1 MLCEEC
7 HVNEASF
14 TVSVVT
20 GEETTTRHLCAD
32 CMSRMHADLLKG
44 NVGSLLNTV
53 LNAIRAGNQNAGRK
67 EFAMPIFGRFTQR
80 AQQTMG
86 LAQRIASDLQMPYVG
101 TEHILLALL
110 KNGDSVPEAV
120 SGRMDFDA
128 LRAELSAQ
136 QPEEQET
143 GSGRVEL
150 SPRAKKTLQT
160 SVLESHRL
168 GHSYVTVEHLWL
180 ALLGNDDG
188 MAGSLLRKAGVDLSA
203 AREQILQK
211 LRDSAPQGDQP
222 RQPGGLPPFMG
233 QARNR
238 TGQEENRSALSQFS
252 RDLTQAAEKNELD
265 PVIGRESEIQRIIQ
279 ILIRRTKNNPVLI
292 GEPGVGKSAVVEGLA
307 QRIAQGNV
315 PEMLL
320 GKRVLSLD
328 MGSLVAGTKYRGE
341 FEERLKN
348 VLDELHKAGNILL
361 FMDELH
367 TIIGAGASEG
377 SLDAA
382 NILKPALSRGEIQCI
397 GATTLDEY
405 RKHIEKD
412 SALERRFQPVTVGEP
427 SPEEALSILC
437 GLRDRYEAHHK
448 VRITDEALAAAVKLS
463 GRYIPDR
470 FLPDKAVDLMDEA
483 ASRVRIQAC
492 TAPPDVREQEKRLE
506 EVVIEK
512 KEAIAHQDF
521 EKAASLRDQEKGLNE
536 EIRKKRAEWNRA
548 QSTAK
553 DVVTEEDIAQVVSLW
568 TGIPVNQMTQQE
580 AERLMHLEKTLH
592 ERVVGQEEAISAVAR
607 AIRRARAGLKDPKR
621 PIGSFIF
628 LGPTGVGKTELC
640 RALGEAMFGDE
651 NSVIRLDMSEYM
663 EKHTVSRLVGSPP
676 GYVGYEEGGQLTEA
690 VRRRPYS
697 VVLLDEVEKAHPDVF
712 NMLLQ
717 ILEDGR
723 LTDNTGRV
731 VSFKNTILVMTSNA
745 GAHSI
750 TSSRTMGFGASG
762 PRSIADYEAMKDAV
776 MKEVKEVFR
785 PEFIN
790 RVDEL
795 IVFHALTEEDI
806 RQITEMM
813 LRQVAARLEEREIRL
828 SWDDSV
834 NGKLSREGYDPKFG
848 ARPLRRL
855 IQRTVEDTLSEALLE
870 GKVAMGQPVRLTVQ
884 EDRIV
889 ILPPEKEKEKAKK
902 DEADPIK
909 PEKGNLEKEKAKK
922 DEADSIKPE
931 KGNREKE
938 RKTRT
943 AKKEQTAGGKTS
955 TVGRKSKKKEE
966 AKDAE
971 GTEETG
977 L

>member
-1 MLCEEC
+1 MLCDEC

-14 TVSVVT
+14 NISVVT
-20 GEETTTRHLCAD
+20 GDETTTRHLCAD
-32 CMSRMHADLLKG
+32 CMSRMNADLMRG
-44 NVGSLLNTV
+44 NVGSLLNRV
-53 LNAIRAGNQNAGRK
+53 ISAWKAGQENKERK

-80 AQQTMG
+80 TQQTLA
-86 LAQRIASDLQMPYVG
+86 LAQRIASELQQPYVG
-101 TEHILLALL
+101 TEHFLLALL
-110 KNGDSVPEAV
+110 KNGASVPEAV
-120 SGRMDFDA
+120 SARMSYDT
-128 LRAELSAQ
+128 LLEEIRTELNNQAENTEQAQ
-136 QPEEQET
+136 NQ
-143 GSGRVEL
+143 RIEL

-168 GHSYVTVEHLWL
+168 GQNYVSVEHLWL
-180 ALLGNDDG
+180 ALLSNDDG
-188 MAGSLLRKAGVDLSA
+188 VAGALLRRSGVDNSA
-203 AREQILQK
+203 AREQVLAM
-211 LRDSAPQGDQP
+211 LRDNASQNGPDRPAPGFM
-222 RQPGGLPPFMG
+222 PFAAPAKG
-233 QARNR
+233 RN
-238 TGQEENRSALSQFS
+238 GQEDGKSVLDKYC
-252 RDLTQAAEKNELD
+252 RDLTAAAEKNELD
-265 PVIGRESEIQRIIQ
+265 PVIGREAEIQRIIQ

-307 QRIAQGNV
+307 QRIAQSNV

-328 MGSLVAGTKYRGE
+328 LGSIIAGTKYRGE

-348 VLDELHKAGNILL
+348 MMDELHKAGNVLL

-427 SPEEALSILC
+427 TAEEALNILC

-463 GRYIPDR
+463 NRYIPDR

-492 TAPPDVREQEKRLE
+492 TAPPDVRDQEKRLE
-506 EVVIEK
+506 ALQIEK
-512 KEAIAHQDF
+512 KEAVSHQDF
-521 EKAASLRDQEKGLNE
+521 EKAAALRDQELSLNQ
-536 EIRKKRAEWNRA
+536 EIARKRAEWNRA
-548 QSTAK
+548 QSTAR
-553 DVVTEEDIAQVVSLW
+553 DTVTEEDIAQVVSLW
-568 TGIPVNQMTQQE
+568 TGIPVSKMTEGE
-580 AERLMHLEKTLH
+580 AQRLMNLEKTLH
-592 ERVVGQEEAISAVAR
+592 QRLVGQEEAVSAVSR

-621 PIGSFIF
+621 PVGSFIF

-651 NSVIRLDMSEYM
+651 NAVIRLDMSEYM

-676 GYVGYEEGGQLTEA
+676 GYVGFEEGGQLTEA
-690 VRRRPYS
+690 VRRKPYS

-712 NMLLQ
+712 NILLQ

-731 VSFKNTILVMTSNA
+731 VSFKDTIVVMTSNA
-745 GAHSI
+745 GAHAI
-750 TSSRTMGFGASG
+750 GNGRTMGFGAG
-762 PRSIADYEAMKDAV
+762 GERTPADYEAMKDSV
-776 MKEVKEVFR
+776 MKEVKELFR

-795 IVFHALTEEDI
+795 IVFHALGSEEI

-813 LRQVAARLEEREIRL
+813 LRQVAARLEEKEISL
-828 SWDDSV
+828 SWDRSV
-834 NGKLSREGYDPKFG
+834 EEKLASEGYDPKFG

-855 IQRTVEDTLSEALLE
+855 IQRSVEDTLSEALLA
-870 GKVAMGQPVRLTVQ
+870 GKIELGKPVKLTVRNG
-884 EDRIV
+884 EIAIRAPRKSV
-889 ILPPEKEKEKAKK
+889 KALPAEE
-902 DEADPIK
+902 
-909 PEKGNLEKEKAKK
+909 
-922 DEADSIKPE
+922 
-931 KGNREKE
+931 
-938 RKTRT
+938 
-943 AKKEQTAGGKTS
+943 KKEMDPARQES
-955 TVGRKSKKKEE
+955 E
-966 AKDAE
+966 A
-971 GTEETG
+971 
-977 L
+977 